1 MNKKIFTKYFLVLLS
16 FYFVFAAFTIT
27 GDHGKGKI
35 TAKDVISEIKYLAS
49 DELGGRFPGTL
60 GDSLAENFGIKK
72 FKEAGLTPIG
82 DDGYRQHFSFV
93 SEIRLGPGNS
103 FAVNTGGGKSE
114 YTVSTEFIP
123 FGFSSAGTVE
133 GDLVFAG
140 YGINAADLN
149 YNDFKDI
156 DVTGKVAV
164 ILAYSP
170 GYVNPHDDPFTQ
182 YEQARRKCNMVKEAG
197 AKGVIVVTGPN
208 TGEDELARLRTS
220 TDNLGIPSI
229 SVKRAVVEAM
239 FKSVGKNLE
248 EVEKG
253 IDSLRTPNSFAF
265 TNMSARYQVDLQYVT
280 ARTANIIGY
289 LEGNDPVLKKEV
301 IVVGGHLD
309 HLGDG
314 MKYGSLYEGHDPQ
327 IHNGADD
334 NASGSAGVMELA
346 GYFSAHQKDLK
357 RSYIFMLFNGEEA
370 GLLGSAYFVKSD
382 LFKKYNIISMINMD
396 MIGRLADNKL
406 TIGGMGTSPIWQ
418 GILDSLN
425 KTYNFTAIYNQDG
438 YGPSDHSSFYS
449 KGIPVLFFFTGLH
462 KDYHRPT
469 DKWPLINADGEVKVL
484 EMVRDVMNTLD
495 KKDAKPEFVKAK
507 SDNQERSNTGFRVT
521 MGIIPDYSSSADGLQ
536 ITGVRSGGPADKAGL
551 LANDIIIKFGDY
563 EIKNIYDYTDALGK
577 FKPGEETDVVIKRG
591 ADQMTM
597 HIVFNK

>member
-1 MNKKIFTKYFLVLLS
+1 MNKKSFSKYLLVPFVL
-16 FYFVFAAFTIT
+16 YFVFSAYTLN
-27 GDHGKGKI
+27 GDHDKGKI
-35 TAKDVISEIKYLAS
+35 TAQNVISDIKYLAS

-60 GDSLAENFGIKK
+60 GDSLAEKFGIKK

-82 DDGYRQHFSFV
+82 EDGYRQHFSFV
-93 SEIRLGPGNS
+93 SEIKLGPANS
-103 FAVNTGGGKSE
+103 LSVNNGTKKD
-114 YTVSTEFIP
+114 YTVSTDFVP
-123 FGFSSAGTVE
+123 FGFSSTGTAE

-156 DVTGKVAV
+156 DVSGKVAV

-170 GYVNPHDDPFTQ
+170 GYVNPHDDPFSQ

-197 AKGVIVVTGPN
+197 AKGVIVVAGPN

-220 TDNLGIPSI
+220 TDNLGIPSV
-229 SVKRAVVEAM
+229 SVKRVVVETM
-239 FKSVGKNLE
+239 FKAAGKNLE
-248 EVEKG
+248 EIEKG

-265 TNMSARYQVDLQYVT
+265 TNMTAKFQVDLQYVT
-280 ARTANIIGY
+280 ANTANIIGY
-289 LEGNDPVLKKEV
+289 MEGNDPVLKNEV
-301 IVVGGHLD
+301 IVIGAHMD

-334 NASGSAGVMELA
+334 NASGDAGVMELA
-346 GYFSAHQKDLK
+346 KYFSVNHKEMK

-370 GLLGSAYFVKSD
+370 GLLGSAYFVKSE
-382 LFKKYNIISMINMD
+382 LFKKYNIVTMINMD

-406 TIGGMGTSPIWQ
+406 TIGGIGTSPIWQ
-418 GILDSLN
+418 GMLDSLN
-425 KTYNFTAIYNQDG
+425 KTYNFTIAYNQDG

-449 KGIPVLFFFTGLH
+449 KNMPVLFFFTGLH

-469 DKWPLINADGEVKVL
+469 DKWPLINSDGEVKVL
-484 EMVRDVMNTLD
+484 GMVKDVMNTLD
-495 KKDAKPEFVKAK
+495 KMPAKPEFVKAK

-521 MGIIPDYSSSADGLQ
+521 MGIIPDYSSSADGLA

-551 LANDIIIKFGDY
+551 LAADVIIKMGEY
-563 EIKNIYDYTDALGK
+563 EIKNIYDYTDALSK

-591 ADQMTM
+591 TEQMTM
-597 HIVFNK
+597 HVAFNK